1 MKPLLILTL
10 PSLMMCLLLSEF
22 ILRLFGFS
30 ELRFRPQ
37 AMGAA
42 PFVVTKPKEAP
53 LTGIQRQIDWYFDLF
68 KSEPKDIL
76 KKGLLIEG
84 EFYPYAK
91 KKGGLRIICL
101 GDSGTYGSGVSRHQA
116 WPARLDKLIKAQGS
130 SNSEVLNFAFPGA
143 LLADSLSFH
152 QLFLRPYKADVVIL
166 GVFMANDLN
175 QSIYYKEDHKELFS
189 SFSELPSRSAL
200 VNFIRLAT
208 YRLYSHQSF
217 SHLFSS
223 SSHTESGLNLG
234 SFFEGEFALYRESRG
249 PKVEEAYSNIA
260 KILKRLKRE
269 VGSLVVVPIPSR
281 SSLSQRLE
289 ITSYRKDSPREAQ
302 QYFRERGFLDGGD
315 NLDFLRPYIRLQEMV
330 LNEGLIFVDT
340 LKPLTSINKTIGAI
354 LLEGDDHLS
363 VLGHEEISKLI
374 LRSL

>member
-1 MKPLLILTL
+1 VGSILAH
-10 PSLMMCLLLSEF
+10 SL
-22 ILRLFGFS
+22 
-30 ELRFRPQ
+30 
-37 AMGAA
+37 
-42 PFVVTKPKEAP
+42 K
-53 LTGIQRQIDWYFDLF
+53 
-68 KSEPKDIL
+68 
-76 KKGLLIEG
+76 
-84 EFYPYAK
+84 
-91 KKGGLRIICL
+91 
-101 GDSGTYGSGVSRHQA
+101 
-116 WPARLDKLIKAQGS
+116 
-130 SNSEVLNFAFPGA
+130 
-143 LLADSLSFH
+143 
-152 QLFLRPYKADVVIL
+152 
-166 GVFMANDLN
+166 
-175 QSIYYKEDHKELFS
+175 
-189 SFSELPSRSAL
+189 
-200 VNFIRLAT
+200 
-208 YRLYSHQSF
+208 
-217 SHLFSS
+217 
-223 SSHTESGLNLG
+223 
-234 SFFEGEFALYRESRG
+234 ESRG